1 MFVNAD
7 RNDPPF
13 GSSRDVAGVVIFVG
27 AFLLQVVADFQKDG
41 FRANPAN
48 RGRVCDAGVWS
59 WSRHPNFFGEI
70 MMWWGMFILC
80 SPVFDAA
87 GTWGYAT
94 IISPLLTFIIL
105 MFGSGMP
112 TAEGDNQKRFLKTR
126 KQKEA
131 FLQYRACTSPLV
143 PLPPALY
150 GRLPKPVKQWLLF
163 ELPMYE
169 TDWTYCGEDH
179 DATSAAAA
187 GTAPSSSSSSSSGG
201 ISGGSKG
208 STASGSAGGAN
219 AVALMADAQSSDF
232 AAAATS
238 VNPIGRAAV

>member
-7 RNDPPF
+7 PHDPPF

-27 AFLLQVVADFQKDG
+27 SFLLEVVADFQKDA
-41 FRANPAN
+41 FRANASN

-94 IISPLLTFIIL
+94 IVSPLLTFIIL

-131 FLQYRACTSPLV
+131 FLQYRACTSPLI

-150 GRLPKPVKQWLLF
+150 ARIPKPVKQWLLF

-169 TDWTYCGEDH
+169 TDWTYCGED
-179 DATSAAAA
+179 ATTAAAA
-187 GTAPSSSSSSSSGG
+187 PSSTSGRV
-201 ISGGSKG
+201 SPSV
-208 STASGSAGGAN
+208 GAN
-219 AVALMADAQSSDF
+219 AVALMTDASPADG
-232 AAAATS
+232 AAATS
-238 VNPIGRAAV
+238 VNPIGRATV